1 MDSMEHS
8 IRQEHLTPVAE
19 LDVTSRSR
27 FIARTYLHLLGAI
40 LLFVLLEVVL
50 FTTGAAEGLLRIVVN
65 TNWLL
70 FLGAF
75 MLIGWLASR
84 TAHNSASRGMQYA
97 ALLGYVLAEALIFA
111 PLLYIADAYADGGV
125 ITSAAL
131 VTTIAFAA
139 LTAVVFITRKDF
151 SFLGGLLKWLG
162 ILALAL
168 IIAGIV
174 FGFQLGTFFSVLMVG
189 FAGAA
194 VLYTTSNIIE
204 RYPED
209 RYIGAPLEL
218 FASIALMFW
227 YILRLFMRD

>member
-1 MDSMEHS
+1 MEHS
-8 IRQEHLTPVAE
+8 TTHGHLTPVAQ
-19 LDVTSRSR
+19 LDVNVRSR
-27 FIARTYLHLLGAI
+27 FIARTYMHLLGAI
-40 LLFVLLEVVL
+40 LLFVLFEVIL
-50 FTTGAAEGLLRIVVN
+50 FATGAAESIYEFLMR

-70 FLGAF
+70 FLGGF
-75 MLIGWLASR
+75 MLVGWLATR
-84 TAHNSASRGMQYA
+84 TAHSSESRPMQYA
-97 ALLGYVLAEALIFA
+97 ALIGYVIAEAVIFA
-111 PLLYIADAYADGGV
+111 PLLYFANAFADGGV

-131 VTTIAFAA
+131 VTVIAFGA

-162 ILALAL
+162 IVALVL

-174 FGFQLGTFFSVLMVG
+174 FGFQLGTFFSVFMVA

-194 VLYTTSNIIE
+194 ILYSTSNLLE

-209 RYIGAPLEL
+209 RYIGAALEL

-227 YILRLFMRD
+227 YVLQLFISD